1 MNGIEKITA
10 RITQDAEAEA
20 EKLLNAARAEA
31 EGIRARYEEQ
41 AAAQSAKAAESGR
54 AAAAQ
59 RLERLEGA
67 AEMEARKLVLE
78 AKQQTIDKAFEKAR
92 EKLLALPETDYAE
105 LLGRM
110 AAAAAQT
117 GQEEILLS
125 PADRERVGAAVVA
138 KANALL
144 SGGKLSLAA
153 DTRELEGG
161 LVLRSGKVEVNCAF
175 ETQLRMLRETMAA
188 QVAGVLFP

>member
-10 RITQDAEAEA
+10 RIMEDAGTEAE
-20 EKLLNAARAEA
+20 ELLSAARAEA

-41 AAAQSAKAAESGR
+41 AAAQAAKVAESGR
-54 AAAAQ
+54 AAARQ

-78 AKQQTIDKAFEKAR
+78 AKQQTIDRAFEKAR
-92 EKLLALPETDYAE
+92 RKLLALPEADYAE

-110 AAAAAQT
+110 AAAASKT
-117 GQEEILLS
+117 GQEEILLN

-144 SGGKLSLAA
+144 PGGKLTLGAES
-153 DTRELEGG
+153 RPLEGG

>member
-78 AKQQTIDKAFEKAR
+78 AKQQTIDRAFEKAR